1 MKVFNSLKAGII
13 RSYKY
18 WKAAVIVWLVSL
30 LLVSVVAIP
39 MKAALLEGLGK
50 SAITE
55 NLRDGIDIEVFA
67 DLGANLGSLSSYFS
81 SGLFMALLVGYV
93 INVFFA
99 GGLFN
104 GVKGSS
110 ACTSLGDFFRASAKN
125 FWSFLYISLIIS
137 FITLLLVILIVII
150 PVAVVSQTEGSS
162 DVAVF
167 RTFVFFSSFFLFV
180 LILILLVAD
189 YARAWQVLHDRDVC
203 FKAIGFGF
211 SHTFRT
217 FFASYPLMLIIVTIH
232 ALYGWLILSI
242 LPGFKPV
249 TGSGIILLFIIS
261 QLFFFI
267 KVLLRTWRYGSVTR
281 MMEINALLD

>member
-39 MKAALLEGLGK
+39 MKAALLGGLGK
-50 SAITE
+50 STITE
-55 NLRDGIDIEVFA
+55 NLRDGINIGVFA
-67 DLGANLGSLSSYFS
+67 DLGANFGSLSSYFS

-110 ACTSLGDFFRASAKN
+110 ANTSLGDFFRVSAKH

-150 PVAVVSQTEGSS
+150 PVAVVSQSEGSS
-162 DVAVF
+162 DVVVF
-167 RTFVFFSSFFLFV
+167 RTFILLSSFFLFV

-189 YARAWQVLHDRDVC
+189 YARAWQVLHDRNAC

-217 FFASYPLMLIIVTIH
+217 FFSSYPLMLIIVIIH
-232 ALYGWLILSI
+232 ALYGWLIFNILS
-242 LPGFKPV
+242 GFKPV
-249 TGSGIILLFIIS
+249 TWFGIILLFIIS

-281 MMEINALLD
+281 MMEINSLPG